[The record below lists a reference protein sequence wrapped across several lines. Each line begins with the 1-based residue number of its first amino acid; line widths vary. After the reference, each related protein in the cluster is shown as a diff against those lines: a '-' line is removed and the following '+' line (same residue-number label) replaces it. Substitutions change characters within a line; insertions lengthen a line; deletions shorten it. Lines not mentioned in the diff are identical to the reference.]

1 MQWPLFLGYAA
12 LIWLIF
18 VKLRIVRL
26 SLPLA
31 ILFAAAGPLL
41 FFFILMAMNFYQP
54 GSSDVQV
61 LHRVVQIA
69 PRTSK
74 PGRVQNVAVQANT
87 PLMTGDVLFTID
99 PEPFEFDVE
108 RLKASLAAAEQNV
121 AELKAGL
128 DQATAAR
135 HRAEAQTELAK
146 EEFGRQSELLKRKVV
161 SQADADT
168 AQRNLDTAKQAENG
182 AKAAEDRARLEL
194 QSNINGEDTS
204 VAQVR
209 QQLEAAQNDLAE
221 TKVVAPCSGFVSNVN
236 ILPGEVVS
244 AGVAVMPLICDVSPG
259 NRGEVV
265 ATFPQGAFLGVR
277 PGDYAEVIFPMYPGR
292 VFTAKVLNTI
302 DITSGGQIPVGGII
316 PQIDGSTNAPRFA
329 AVLKM
334 DNPDL
339 RLPAGARGEGAVYT
353 DKVPFAGLFRKGL
366 IRTDTI
372 LNYVKWG
379 T

>member
-1 MQWPLFLGYAA
+1 
-12 LIWLIF
+12 
-18 VKLRIVRL
+18 
-26 SLPLA
+26 
-31 ILFAAAGPLL
+31 
-41 FFFILMAMNFYQP
+41 MAMNFYQP

-87 PLMTGDVLFTID
+87 PLATGDVLFTID

-194 QSNINGEDTS
+194 QSNINGENTS

-244 AGVAVMPLICDVSPG
+244 AGVAVMPLVCDVSPG
-259 NRGEVV
+259 NQGEVV
-265 ATFPQGAFLGVR
+265 ATFPQRAFLGVACR
-277 PGDYAEVIFPMYPGR
+277 REPA
-292 VFTAKVLNTI
+292 AKVRC
-302 DITSGGQIPVGGII
+302 IPTRC
-316 PQIDGSTNAPRFA
+316 PSRACSA
-329 AVLKM
+329 
-334 DNPDL
+334 
-339 RLPAGARGEGAVYT
+339 
-353 DKVPFAGLFRKGL
+353 KG
-366 IRTDTI
+366 
-372 LNYVKWG
+372 
-379 T
+379 